1 MHDFAKFDCNSYSPN
16 LEVSSELLEVSSEL
30 LEVSSELL
38 EFLRFGSAAAPG
50 YFDPP
55 VVEEDPM
62 PERVFRRRRTSAN
75 ADF

>member
-16 LEVSSELLEVSSEL
+16 

>member
-1 MHDFAKFDCNSYSPN
+1 MHDVAKFDCNSYSPN
-16 LEVSSELLEVSSEL
+16 LEVSSELLE
-30 LEVSSELL
+30 
-38 EFLRFGSAAAPG
+38 FLRFRSTAPDG
-50 YFDPP
+50 YFNPP

>member
-1 MHDFAKFDCNSYSPN
+1 MHDFAKFVDCNSYSPN
-16 LEVSSELLEVSSEL
+16 LEVSSELLEVSR
-30 LEVSSELL
+30 ELL

>member
-16 LEVSSELLEVSSEL
+16 LEVSSELLEVSR
-30 LEVSSELL
+30 ELL